1 MNKVEIRFKS
11 TFISAFT
18 LFDFYPFLFQLII
31 NIRSLQSC
39 PAINVYSTT
48 NLERGL
54 EAAAENFC
62 SQEVHV
68 DMNAKRVR
76 VRQNLTSC
84 LPTSLQQVV
93 FALLVPSC
101 QQVWNKLLQ
110 PC

>member
-1 MNKVEIRFKS
+1 
-11 TFISAFT
+11 
-18 LFDFYPFLFQLII
+18 LFQLII

-54 EAAAENFC
+54 EAAAQNFC

-76 VRQNLTSC
+76 VHTPESHILSANKPSTSC
-84 LPTSLQQVV
+84 VRTACPKLSTSLEQAVPT
-93 FALLVPSC
+93 LLILSD
-101 QQVWNKLLQ
+101 LLQ
-110 PC
+110 GCSNKSDTVMI

>member
-1 MNKVEIRFKS
+1 VLSPYYYFE
-11 TFISAFT
+11 
-18 LFDFYPFLFQLII
+18 PFLFQLII

-54 EAAAENFC
+54 KAAAENFC

-76 VRQNLTSC
+76 VHTPESRILWEVWQQLSRQ
-84 LPTSLQQVV
+84 QIV